1 MRSPRSPSYRR
12 RLQQFSVAS
21 IVVVVF
27 SVGGLVLGVTRY
39 ALATNQASTAALAG
53 LRCLGTL
60 RAMDLHIS
68 LEVQRREPLAPS
80 SFEHTN
86 FVLPCPTSTFRFL
99 PDYPEQV
106 TSFTRAMSALYEF
119 LSLHRAE
126 FSHEGS
132 VDASLAASF
141 STVNGRVSTT
151 SLLLQ
156 QAVVSTANGA
166 AARTRRAEEIAIGVA
181 LALGAIGILVLIALT
196 RQTNTQLVAPIEQLA
211 GSMRE
216 ISNGKLETEINAA
229 GFEETQTIAETA
241 ETMRRRLL
249 EEISNASKQA
259 ILETSI
265 EEQERIALAI
275 HDGPLQVLAALKLRV
290 DILALGEGLPTAL
303 SEGLGAVSGGL
314 ARTMEELRG
323 FINELDPPDLE
334 SGLNRA
340 IESYLDRVRAQLGVD
355 IDYEPVDAEPHR
367 LISEQLHRAIRVGVQ
382 NAVVHGRA
390 ERISVRL
397 QRRAPGYRLTVTD
410 DGTGFDAGVLT
421 DHKLGHLGLFSLR
434 RIIESLGGELR
445 LTSVNSETISTWGQL
460 SGGEALPPTI
470 THGTIMELSIPEDL
484 FDRPSPTTPEFEP

>member
-1 MRSPRSPSYRR
+1 MRSSRSPSYRR
-12 RLQQFSVAS
+12 RLQQFSIAS

-27 SVGGLVLGVTRY
+27 SVGALVLGVTRY

-53 LRCLGTL
+53 LRCLGTF

-68 LEVQRREPLAPS
+68 LEVQRGEPLAPS
-80 SFEHTN
+80 SYRRTN

-99 PDYPEQV
+99 PGYPEQV
-106 TSFTRAMSALYEF
+106 TSFTRAMSALYDF

-126 FSHEGS
+126 FSHVGL

-141 STVNGRVSTT
+141 STFNGKVSTT
-151 SLLLQ
+151 SLRLQ
-156 QAVVSTANGA
+156 QAVVSTANGT
-166 AARTRRAEEIAIGVA
+166 AARARRAEEIAIAVA
-181 LALGAIGILVLIALT
+181 LVLGSIGILVLIALT

-216 ISNGKLETEINAA
+216 ISNGKIETVISAT

-290 DILALGEGLPTAL
+290 DILALGEGLSTAL
-303 SEGLGAVSGGL
+303 SEGLGAVGEGL
-314 ARTMEELRG
+314 GRTMEGLRG
-323 FINELDPPDLE
+323 FIHELDPPDLE
-334 SGLNRA
+334 LGLNRA
-340 IESYLDRVRAQLGVD
+340 IESYLDRVRAQLGVN
-355 IDYEPVDAEPHR
+355 IDFEPVDAEPHR
-367 LISEQLHRAIRVGVQ
+367 LISEQLHRAIRVAVQ

-390 ERISVRL
+390 ERITVRL
-397 QRRAPGYRLTVTD
+397 RRTASGYQLTVTD
-410 DGTGFDAGVLT
+410 DGTGFDAAVLT

-434 RIIESLGGELR
+434 RLIASLGGELQ
-445 LTSVNSETISTWGQL
+445 LTSVTSKAVSTWGQV
-460 SGGEALPPTI
+460 SRNESQTPTI
-470 THGTIMELSIPEDL
+470 AHGTIMELSIPEDL
-484 FDRPSPTTPEFEP
+484 FDRTSATPTQVEP